1 MNAVKPRAS
10 FEPAGPSRTVAG
22 PSGTERHR
30 SGRPHMSLHLPI
42 RRAFAGLL
50 LPFSLVPVVLFAPS
64 MLRAPVVLWHNTTRA
79 LAPAEA
85 RPRPKPAF
93 AAHYLLGPARLEIDA
108 LQESAGPFTP
118 RAGVSPLAEPAWAAR
133 AALPNT
139 PANVAPVLVYREPET
154 P

>member
-1 MNAVKPRAS
+1 
-10 FEPAGPSRTVAG
+10 
-22 PSGTERHR
+22 
-30 SGRPHMSLHLPI
+30 MSLHLPI

-118 RAGVSPLAEPAWAAR
+118 RAGVSPLAEPASAVRTAGVGV
-133 AALPNT
+133 
-139 PANVAPVLVYREPET
+139 VASAVPVLVYREQEAP
-154 P
+154 